1 MGSCMGP
8 LLFVVY
14 ASELFD
20 IIESHLPEVH
30 RSADTDTRL
39 YLSLK
44 PGDANAQDVAAAA
57 MEYCPS
63 LSSLHLPQNNF
74 PELFQSLS
82 IVQVG
87 GRRKR
92 QVFSKPLHCTQ
103 NFTGSYKYC
112 ITVPKTLIEDC
123 KLLVSRTASVQ
134 GHVAFIV
141 TINAVVNTGV

>member
-44 PGDANAQDVAAAA
+44 PGDANAEDVAAAA

-87 GRRKR
+87 G
-92 QVFSKPLHCTQ
+92 CTAHKILQ
-103 NFTGSYKYC
+103 EVIN
-112 ITVPKTLIEDC
+112 
-123 KLLVSRTASVQ
+123 TASSPQ
-134 GHVAFIV
+134 RL
-141 TINAVVNTGV
+141 

>member
-1 MGSCMGP
+1 MGP

-74 PELFQSLS
+74 PELFHDQSLS

-92 QVFSKPLHCTQ
+92 QVFSKPLHWTQ

-134 GHVAFIV
+134 RHVAFIV
-141 TINAVVNTGV
+141 TINAVVNTGI

>member
-30 RSADTDTRL
+30 RSADDTRL

-44 PGDANAQDVAAAA
+44 PGDANVQDVAAAA
-57 MEYCPS
+57 MENCLS
-63 LSSLHLPQNNF
+63 LSSLLLPQNNC

-82 IVQVG
+82 IVHVG

-103 NFTGSYKYC
+103 NLQEV
-112 ITVPKTLIEDC
+112 IN
-123 KLLVSRTASVQ
+123 TASPSQ
-134 GHVAFIV
+134 RL
-141 TINAVVNTGV
+141 

>member
-8 LLFVVY
+8 LMFVVY

-20 IIESHLPEVH
+20 IIQSDLPEAH
-30 RSADTDTRL
+30 WSADDTRL

-63 LSSLHLPQNNF
+63 LSSLHLPQNNINF

-103 NFTGSYKYC
+103 NLQEV
-112 ITVPKTLIEDC
+112 IN
-123 KLLVSRTASVQ
+123 TASPSQ
-134 GHVAFIV
+134 RLWSRIV
-141 TINAVVNTGV
+141 SYWCRGLRLFRGMLFLLLQ

>member
-63 LSSLHLPQNNF
+63 LSSVHLPQNNF

-92 QVFSKPLHCTQ
+92 QVFSKPLHCIQ
-103 NFTGSYKYC
+103 NFTGT
-112 ITVPKTLIEDC
+112 IIN
-123 KLLVSRTASVQ
+123 TASPPQ
-134 GHVAFIV
+134 RL
-141 TINAVVNTGV
+141 

>member
-1 MGSCMGP
+1 MGP

-63 LSSLHLPQNNF
+63 LSSVHLPQNNF

-92 QVFSKPLHCTQ
+92 QVFSKPLQGTQ

-134 GHVAFIV
+134 RHVAFIV
-141 TINAVVNTGV
+141 TINAVVNTGI